1 MVKNNF
7 DNSAIGLIRELR
19 DNQGK
24 SWEEV
29 AYIVN
34 NKYSMS
40 LSSEACRSRYRR
52 ANLNKLCEVQNTK
65 NSCNLE
71 YNDGNNSMINS
82 DLEEKILELKK
93 ERVKL
98 SDERTQNN
106 AYLRRM
112 AREDTIKEIAL
123 KYADKMNKLF
133 LLESSTNFDAQG
145 DKEATLLLSDWHY
158 GIQIDNYWNTYNEE
172 VCAKR
177 LDALGNKVIATCK
190 REKIKH
196 LNVLNLGDLICGRIH
211 LTLRIKS
218 REDVV
223 QQTMDVAEL
232 LAEFLNRLSH
242 FVDVTYYGCLD
253 NHSRIEPNNEASLD
267 LESMARMVPWYI
279 KSRLH
284 FNKRVNINIENK
296 VDPDIITYK
305 VFDYDIAAVHGH
317 KDSQEKVIQNLSLM
331 TKKNYDVVFTAHRHH
346 FSANEI
352 NETIL
357 LSNGSLMGTDDYAK
371 NVRLTA
377 KPSQMLII
385 HSQENPVEDIKRIVL

>member
-1 MVKNNF
+1 MMKNNF
-7 DNSAIGLIRELR
+7 ANLAIGMIRELR
-19 DNQGK
+19 DRQGK

-29 AYIVN
+29 AYIMN
-34 NKYSMS
+34 NKYGVS
-40 LSSEACRSRYRR
+40 LSSEAYRSRYRR
-52 ANLNKLCEVQNTK
+52 AYLDELHESQNTK
-65 NSCNLE
+65 NNCDIE
-71 YNDGNNSMINS
+71 YNNSDTSMINS

-93 ERVKL
+93 ERAKL
-98 SDERTQNN
+98 SDERIQNN
-106 AYLRRM
+106 VYLRRI

-133 LLESSTNFDAQG
+133 LLDSSTNFDAQG

-172 VCAKR
+172 VCIQR
-177 LDALGNKVIATCK
+177 LNYLGDKVIEACK
-190 REKIKH
+190 KDKIKH

-211 LTLRIKS
+211 LTLRLKS
-218 REDVV
+218 REDII
-223 QQTMDVAEL
+223 QQTMDVSEI

-242 FVDVTYYGCLD
+242 VVNITYYGCLD
-253 NHSRIEPNNEASLD
+253 NHSRIEPNKESSLD
-267 LESMARMVPWYI
+267 LESMARMIPWYI

-284 FNKRVNINIENK
+284 FNKRVDIVLDNA
-296 VDPDIITYK
+296 VDPDIITYE
-305 VFDYDIAAVHGH
+305 VFNYKIAAVHGH

-331 TKKNYDVVFTAHRHH
+331 TKQNYDVVFTAHRHH

-352 NETIL
+352 NETVL
-357 LSNGSLMGTDDYAK
+357 LSNGSLIGTDDYAK